1 MSDKDKNLLNE
12 LKGSVPEKG
21 DAFDVEIPEK
31 ALDTVSGG
39 AVDALAPVGDN
50 CLCMCG
56 AGGGCGGSGS
66 G

>member
-21 DAFDVEIPEK
+21 GAFDVEIPEK

-39 AVDALAPVGDN
+39 AAGALAPVGDN